1 MRTLNKSIF
10 CILVFGIGITSLFA
24 QPSATNSQ
32 TDYKIIT
39 GRLEKGSPKQ
49 KSIYA
54 QLFGAEDIQQ
64 KFDFYFHWYNIAHE
78 YGHCILDFNNKG
90 IGGAKEEIIVNKYAV
105 CYWRQAG
112 FDKELIE
119 LRDMLENALTAL
131 PNPVPEGKTFTEWYT
146 DIWGSPQL
154 MTVPIYGYFQF
165 KSVLIAM
172 EDAEDLQQ
180 WFAETEIEG
189 LFRPD
194 SCVTAKYPIESNSA
208 SKYLDDMQRYLK
220 KSGVKTPFAEI
231 ELTDNPMT
239 HCSKRLEQNH

>member
-10 CILVFGIGITSLFA
+10 CILIFKIGITSLFA

-39 GRLEKGSPKQ
+39 GRLEKGSPEQ

-90 IGGAKEEIIVNKYAV
+90 IGGVMEEIIVNKYAV

-172 EDAEDLQQ
+172 VDSHELSSWFSEVGIDGFNYPEKSQSPPYPVSAESAIKYLEDLHH
-180 WFAETEIEG
+180 FHE
-189 LFRPD
+189 
-194 SCVTAKYPIESNSA
+194 
-208 SKYLDDMQRYLK
+208 
-220 KSGVKTPFAEI
+220 KSTFKVPNAVI
-231 ELTDNPMT
+231 ELTDDPMT
-239 HCSKRLEQNH
+239 QCSQKVE